1 MLIYSI
7 FDEKFQFCRIVF
19 GKRRVRT
26 DIIFTKCASILIA
39 VLVRS
44 AKGAAHFYVE
54 NENTTIKKKEK
65 SFFLKTLLVSLT
77 TVAKAH
83 WHEAVRF
90 QREKNFDSGG

>member
-1 MLIYSI
+1 MCSFIAFLTKNFS
-7 FDEKFQFCRIVF
+7 FCRIVF
-19 GKRRVRT
+19 GKRRVRM
-26 DIIFTKCASILIA
+26 DIVFTKCISILIA

-65 SFFLKTLLVSLT
+65 SFFRKTLLVSLT

-83 WHEAVRF
+83 
-90 QREKNFDSGG
+90 